1 MKTIRI
7 EWRRLVRGGETCE
20 RCHATGETLSRLVTE
35 MNRECEPKGCR
46 FVLEETGLEA
56 DSLPESNSLLI
67 DGIRLEQALPG
78 ARVASSDCESCCELI
93 GERVE
98 CRTVELGGFSY
109 EALPEQ
115 LMRDAICRVAGCC

>member
-1 MKTIRI
+1 MKTITI

-20 RCHATGETLSRLVTE
+20 RCHETGETLSRLVTE
-35 MNRECEPKGCR
+35 MNRECEPRGCL
-46 FVLEETGLEA
+46 FLLKETGLEA

-67 DGIRLEQALPG
+67 DGITLEQALPG
-78 ARVASSDCESCCELI
+78 ASVASSDCESCCELI

-98 CRTVELGGFSY
+98 CRTVAFGGFSY

>member
-1 MKTIRI
+1 
-7 EWRRLVRGGETCE
+7 
-20 RCHATGETLSRLVTE
+20 
-35 MNRECEPKGCR
+35 
-46 FVLEETGLEA
+46 VLEETGLEA
-56 DSLPESNSLLI
+56 DSLPESNSVLI